1 MNASDRSAT
10 SAEAPEAASTPVS
23 WQFPYALRALRHRN
37 FCLFFAG
44 QFVSRTGY
52 WMQNM
57 AQSWLVYRLSQSS
70 FMLGLVGFAGQ
81 FPTLFLGLFA
91 GVVADR
97 FNRYHV
103 ILLTLVLAML
113 QALTLGVLTLAEWV
127 TVWQIFFLAIFAGAV
142 QTFEMPAR
150 QSFLTEIV
158 GREDLSSAVAL
169 NSALVNGARIIG
181 PALAGALVAQAGEAV
196 CFLIN
201 AISYLAI
208 IGGFLAMRLPAK
220 STVVANQVSL
230 VAFMREGVAYA
241 VRTPAIRLLLV
252 LIGLASFLSTPYTVL
267 MPIFAGDILHGGPSG
282 MGMLMGAAGAG
293 AVVGVMFL
301 ARHHTPEKIAGTIVF
316 ALVRFGIGLILFAFS
331 RHFWLSML
339 LLPLVGSGFML
350 PMSAA
355 NTLLQTLTPD
365 HLRGR
370 VMSLFFIVFMSTPPV
385 GSLLAG
391 FLAPLIGAPLTVA
404 GTGVLCLAGAAW
416 FALKV
421 HLLREAAEEE
431 KRGETAL

>member
-1 MNASDRSAT
+1 MRGLNG
-10 SAEAPEAASTPVS
+10 SAEEGPSLSSPS
-23 WQFPYALRALRHRN
+23 QWQLPYALRALRHRN
-37 FCLFFAG
+37 FCLFFVG

-57 AQSWLVYRLSQSS
+57 AQSWLVYRLSESS
-70 FMLGLVGFAGQ
+70 FMLGAVGFAGQ
-81 FPTLFLGLFA
+81 FPTLLLGLLA
-91 GVVADR
+91 GVIADR
-97 FNRYHV
+97 CNRYHV
-103 ILLTLVLAML
+103 ILVTLVLAML
-113 QALTLGVLTLAEWV
+113 QATVLSVLTLEGWV
-127 TVWQIFFLAIFAGAV
+127 TAWHVFFLAIFAGAV

-181 PALAGALVAQAGEAV
+181 PAFAGAVVARMGEGT

-201 AISYLAI
+201 ALSYLAI
-208 IGGFLAMRLPAK
+208 IGGFLAMHLPAK
-220 STVVANQVSL
+220 AEASAQNVSL
-230 VAFMREGVAYA
+230 AAFMREGVVYA
-241 VRTPAIRLLLV
+241 ARTPAIRLLLV
-252 LIGLASFLSTPYTVL
+252 LVGLASFLSTPYTVL
-267 MPIFAGDILHGGPSG
+267 MPVFAGEILHGGPSG
-282 MGMLMGAAGAG
+282 MGMLMGAAGVG

-301 ARHHTPEKIAGTIVF
+301 ARHHTTEKIAGTIVF
-316 ALVRFGIGLILFAFS
+316 ALVRFGIGLILFGLS

-370 VMSLFFIVFMSTPPV
+370 VMSLFFMVFMGTPPV

-391 FLAPLIGAPLTVA
+391 VLAPHIGAPLTVA
-404 GTGVLCLAGAAW
+404 LTGVCCLGGAAW
-416 FALKV
+416 FASRV
-421 HLLREAAEEE
+421 HLLREADAAES
-431 KRGETAL
+431 GVVD

>member
-1 MNASDRSAT
+1 LSTLNKSAEEDSTVNAS
-10 SAEAPEAASTPVS
+10 ST

-37 FCLFFAG
+37 FCLFFIG

-70 FMLGLVGFAGQ
+70 LMLGLVGFAGQ
-81 FPTLFLGLFA
+81 FPTLLLGLLA

-97 FNRYHV
+97 YNRYQV
-103 ILLTLVLAML
+103 ILVTLVLAML
-113 QALTLGVLTLAEWV
+113 QATVLGVLTLEQWITA
-127 TVWQIFFLAIFAGAV
+127 WQVFFLAIFAGAV

-150 QSFLTEIV
+150 QSFLMEIV
-158 GREDLSSAVAL
+158 GREDMTSAVAL

-181 PALAGALVAQAGEAV
+181 PALAGAVVAQVGEGA

-201 AISYLAI
+201 AISYFAI
-208 IGGFLAMRLPAK
+208 IGGFLAMRLPAR
-220 STVVANQVSL
+220 SATVAANISIA
-230 VAFMREGVAYA
+230 AFMREGVVYSI
-241 VRTPAIRLLLV
+241 RTPVVRLLLV
-252 LIGLASFLSTPYTVL
+252 LIGLTSFLSTPYTVL

-282 MGMLMGAAGAG
+282 MGMLMGAAGFG

-301 ARHHTPEKIAGTIVF
+301 ARHHTTEKIAGTIVF
-316 ALVRFGIGLILFAFS
+316 ALIRFGLGLILFAFS
-331 RHFWLSML
+331 RNFWLSML
-339 LLPLVGSGFML
+339 VLPLVGSGFML

-355 NTLLQTLTPD
+355 NTLLQILTPD

-370 VMSLFFIVFMSTPPV
+370 VMSMFFIVFMGTPPL

-391 FLAPLIGAPLTVA
+391 FLAPHIGAPLTVA
-404 GTGVLCLAGAAW
+404 STGVLCLAGAAW

-421 HLLREAAEEE
+421 HLVREAAEEE
-431 KRGETAL
+431 KHGEPAL

>member
-1 MNASDRSAT
+1 
-10 SAEAPEAASTPVS
+10 V
-23 WQFPYALRALRHRN
+23 
-37 FCLFFAG
+37 
-44 QFVSRTGY
+44 
-52 WMQNM
+52 
-57 AQSWLVYRLSQSS
+57 
-70 FMLGLVGFAGQ
+70 
-81 FPTLFLGLFA
+81 
-91 GVVADR
+91 
-97 FNRYHV
+97 
-103 ILLTLVLAML
+103 
-113 QALTLGVLTLAEWV
+113 
-127 TVWQIFFLAIFAGAV
+127 FFLAIFAGAV

-150 QSFLTEIV
+150 QSFLTDIV
-158 GREDLSSAVAL
+158 GKEDLTSAVAL

-181 PALAGALVAQAGEAV
+181 PALAGAVVAQVGEGA

-208 IGGFLAMRLPAK
+208 IGGFLAMRLPAR
-220 STVVANQVSL
+220 SATVADNISIA
-230 VAFMREGVAYA
+230 AFMREGVVYA
-241 VRTPAIRLLLV
+241 IRTPVIRLLLV

-282 MGMLMGAAGAG
+282 MGMLMGAAGFG

-301 ARHHTPEKIAGTIVF
+301 ARHHTTEKIAGTIVF
-316 ALVRFGIGLILFAFS
+316 ALIRFGIGLILFGFS
-331 RHFWLSML
+331 RNFWLSML

-355 NTLLQTLTPD
+355 NTLLQILTPD

-370 VMSLFFIVFMSTPPV
+370 VMSIFFIVFMGTPPL

-391 FLAPLIGAPLTVA
+391 FLAPHIGAPLTVA

-431 KRGETAL
+431 KRGETVL